1 MTEKQILHY
10 LESMVSFNL
19 ECEFDYLKTQYSD
32 KKFNAETCKKLL
44 QDDAGSALCLM
55 AVLDYVKD
63 KKVKLQ
69 NSSELADV
77 SDEALVQEVKD
88 RGLEKYL

>member
-1 MTEKQILHY
+1 MTEEQILDFLTYY
-10 LESMVSFNL
+10 LTLRIAYEQRSIS
-19 ECEFDYLKTQYSD
+19 LKE
-32 KKFNAETCKKLL
+32 K
-44 QDDAGSALCLM
+44 DDDGTVERLTSALE
-55 AVLDYVKD
+55 YVKNED
-63 KKVKLQ
+63 EKLQ